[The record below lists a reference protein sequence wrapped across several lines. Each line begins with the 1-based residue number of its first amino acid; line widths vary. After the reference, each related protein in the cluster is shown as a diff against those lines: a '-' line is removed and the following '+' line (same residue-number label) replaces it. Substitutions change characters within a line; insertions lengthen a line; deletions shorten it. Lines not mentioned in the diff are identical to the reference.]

1 MGTLASSLCRPC
13 SISSL
18 KCLAMSLSCW
28 EDSRNSCESS
38 SRACCCA
45 SCKVSVV
52 IGGTRRKEKRKTK
65 SRKTRRLRSA
75 AKVETLK

>member
-52 IGGTRRKEKRKTK
+52 IGGQEEKRKTK
-65 SRKTRRLRSA
+65 SRKTRRPRSA